1 MTATSD
7 PQATAVPGDGANDF
21 ETLFRRLEAV
31 TQALE
36 DGNLTLDKSVA
47 LYEEGV
53 RLARACEQLLLDAE
67 QRIDVLDAADDGGG
81 FPDDPP
87 EDDA

>member
-1 MTATSD
+1 MTAASD
-7 PQATAVPGDGANDF
+7 PQATAAPDDGTNDF

-36 DGNLTLDKSVA
+36 DGNLTLDESVA

-53 RLARACEQLLLDAE
+53 RLARACQQLLLDAE
-67 QRIDVLDAADDGGG
+67 QRIDVLDTDDGGG
-81 FPDDPP
+81 FPDDAP